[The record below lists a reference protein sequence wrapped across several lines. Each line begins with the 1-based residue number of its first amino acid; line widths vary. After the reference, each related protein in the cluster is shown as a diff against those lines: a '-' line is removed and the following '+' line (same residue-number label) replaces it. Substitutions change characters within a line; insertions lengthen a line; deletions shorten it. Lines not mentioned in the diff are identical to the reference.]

1 MAVGDVS
8 ADGTSVIVTVADPFT
23 IQYWTPL
30 ASTVIAGD
38 TTKTRLRRMPMTED
52 DHFIEGPQS

>member
-1 MAVGDVS
+1 MS